1 MHLDIY
7 TNIRL
12 ADLFRKCCNQL
23 LNNHESRKV
32 CNMTRRLIGRPF
44 YTGLAV
50 SAWMGWTGASAHA
63 QFTYTTLDYGTSGTF
78 LTGIRGN
85 NIVGNYVIPGS
96 GQTGGLL
103 YNLSTKTWT
112 PFPLTTANGANYPGA
127 IGSSPYG
134 PGFGSQSGIL
144 NVVGSYKT
152 QASSPYNLS
161 YLYDGS
167 LAPGGSLTT
176 LAYPGTSA
184 APTLET
190 IAHSTFGNQVVG
202 NYDTRLATGNA
213 FIYTINTGAYTTNNF
228 PSPSGGSVVSTTA
241 YGVWGDKIA
250 GGYTPPGTGF
260 ERGYIYD
267 ETTGVWTTYNHP
279 GAVFTHFEG
288 ITSAGRANTYNLVA
302 DWGGPD
308 GAVHASVLHLAA
320 DGTQTWIELGVG
332 TALTSANSIYE
343 NQAIGIY
350 VDSNG
355 LTHGYLVSIPGI
367 YDPIRNAG
375 VLTGSTPNTPALAGG
390 DGDDV
395 VNDGVIR
402 TLAPNSSGIRSGT
415 YGVVTNNGSITVT
428 GAGSAGVEMS
438 GAYGTL
444 LNPGSIIAAPGADAI
459 RTDPSAFGTAIVN
472 DGTID
477 GRIAVTPATND
488 ARFENS
494 GWLGISAPGSG
505 VTHLINGIF
514 GQTSTGTLTL
524 RIGSTS
530 NDALQVTGAA
540 LLAGTLAPTVGS
552 GISQPIGTQYQI
564 ITAQGGIG
572 GSFATLTQPAGLPP
586 GTRFDALYAPTTL
599 NLVIT
604 PSSYG
609 NLALAGI
616 AETANQR
623 AIGNALDA
631 ARPAAGVAM
640 TAAQGPLYARL
651 YTLSDA
657 TITQALDQLAPT
669 IYGDA
674 LMVGRDNWFLV
685 AGAISEQLAA
695 RRGARTP
702 GTAETTYGP
711 LGSTIWLTGLG
722 QFGNVNSNS
731 TPGYS
736 STTGGVATGIDLP
749 LNSALSVG
757 AAFGFTHQSISAKNA
772 ASFTGDALQF
782 ELYGSLRQGAAFLDV
797 QAGGAFYEGTAT
809 RPLFAGAVQAKGDT
823 NGAAGGGSLRAGV
836 RLEAAAWQIEPS
848 LSLGGV
854 SLSQGSLTE
863 TAAGPVGLAL
873 DGASVGSLQTLLGVR
888 AERRFMLSETVAV
901 VPSAQIGWLHE
912 YLDTQGTVTASFIG
926 APGVPFGISSASV
939 GRDAAVIGV
948 HADLDLSGP
957 ISVYAGYAGALYDS
971 SAVQTVSAGLR
982 FVW

>member
-1 MHLDIY
+1 
-7 TNIRL
+7 
-12 ADLFRKCCNQL
+12 
-23 LNNHESRKV
+23 
-32 CNMTRRLIGRPF
+32 MTRRSTRRQF
-44 YTGLAV
+44 HTGLV
-50 SAWMGWTGASAHA
+50 VLASVGSIVAPAHA
-63 QFTYTTLDYGTSGTF
+63 QLTYTTLDFGTSGTF

-85 NIVGNYVIPGS
+85 NVVGNYVIPSS

-103 YNLSTKTWT
+103 YNLSTGTWT
-112 PFPLTTANGANYPGA
+112 PFPVATTNGANYPGA

-134 PGFGSQSGIL
+134 PGFGSQTGIL

-213 FIYTINTGAYTTNNF
+213 FIYAINTGAYTTNNF
-228 PSPSGGSVVSTTA
+228 PGPLGTSVVSTTA

-250 GGYTPPGTGF
+250 GGYTPPGIGF
-260 ERGYIYD
+260 ERAYIYN
-267 ETTGVWTTYNHP
+267 ETTNVWTTYNHP

-302 DWGGPD
+302 DWGGAD

-332 TALTSANSIYE
+332 SALTSANSIYANE
-343 NQAIGIY
+343 AIGIY
-350 VDSNG
+350 VDANG

-367 YDPIRNAG
+367 YDPIRNTG
-375 VLTGSTPNTPALAGG
+375 VLIGSTSNIPALVGG
-390 DGDDV
+390 NGDDV
-395 VNDGVIR
+395 VNDGDIH
-402 TLAPNSSGIRSGT
+402 TNAPNSSGIQSGT

-428 GAGSAGVEMS
+428 GLGSAGVEMN

-459 RTDPSAFGTAIVN
+459 RTDPSANGTAIVN
-472 DGTID
+472 NGTID
-477 GRIAVTPATND
+477 GRVAVTPFAND

-505 VTHLINGIF
+505 ATHLINGTF
-514 GQTSTGTLTL
+514 VQTSTGTLTL
-524 RIGSTS
+524 RIGSSS

-540 LLAGTLAPTVGS
+540 LLGGTLAPTVGS
-552 GISQPIGTQYQI
+552 GISLPIGQQYQVI
-564 ITAQGGIG
+564 AAQGGIG
-572 GSFATLTQPAGLPP
+572 GSFATLTQPAGLPA

-599 NLVIT
+599 NLVVT

-609 NLALAGI
+609 NLSLAGI
-616 AETANQR
+616 SETANQS
-623 AIGNALDA
+623 AVGNALDA
-631 ARPAAGVAM
+631 ARPAAGVSM
-640 TAAQGPLYARL
+640 TAAQSALYAPL
-651 YTLSDA
+651 YTLSGA
-657 TITQALDQLAPT
+657 GIAQALEQLAPT

-674 LMVGRDNWFLV
+674 LMVGRDNWYLV
-685 AGAISEQLAA
+685 SGAIGEQLNA
-695 RRGARTP
+695 RRGDRSLDA
-702 GTAETTYGP
+702 AETTYGP
-711 LGSTIWLTGLG
+711 HGSTIWLTGLG
-722 QFGNVNSNS
+722 QFGNVDSNDA
-731 TPGYS
+731 PGYS
-736 STTGGVATGIDLP
+736 STTGGVATGIDLA
-749 LNSALSVG
+749 LNPALTVG
-757 AAFGFTHQSISAKNA
+757 AAFGFTNQSISAKNSS
-772 ASFTGDALQF
+772 SFTGHALQF
-782 ELYGSLRQGAAFLDV
+782 ELYGSLRQGIAFLDM
-797 QAGGAFYEGTAT
+797 QAGGSFAEGTAT

-836 RLEAAAWQIEPS
+836 RLEEAAWQIEPS
-848 LSLGGV
+848 LSLSGV

-863 TAAGPVGLAL
+863 TQAGPVGLNVAS
-873 DGASVGSLQTLLGVR
+873 ASVGSLQTLLGVR
-888 AERRFMLSETVAV
+888 VERRIALSENVAV

-912 YLDTQGTVTASFIG
+912 YLDTQGAVTASFIG
-926 APGVPFGISSASV
+926 APGAPFAVSSASE
-939 GRDAAVIGV
+939 GHDAAVIGV
-948 HADLDLSGP
+948 RAGFDFNGP
-957 ISVYAGYAGALYDS
+957 ISVYAGYAGALYGS
-971 SAVQTVSAGLR
+971 SAIQTVSAGLR

>member
-1 MHLDIY
+1 
-7 TNIRL
+7 
-12 ADLFRKCCNQL
+12 
-23 LNNHESRKV
+23 
-32 CNMTRRLIGRPF
+32 MTRRSTRRQF
-44 YTGLAV
+44 YMGLAV
-50 SAWMGWTGASAHA
+50 SASVGSIGAPAHA
-63 QFTYTTLDYGTSGTF
+63 QLTYTTLDFGTTGTF

-85 NIVGNYVIPGS
+85 NIVGNYVIPS
-96 GQTGGLL
+96 TGQTGGLL
-103 YNLSTKTWT
+103 YNLSTGTWT
-112 PFPLTTANGANYPGA
+112 PFPVATTNGANYPGA

-250 GGYTPPGTGF
+250 GGYTPPGIGF

-308 GAVHASVLHLAA
+308 GAVHASVLHIAA
-320 DGTQTWIELGVG
+320 DGSQTWIELGVG

-343 NQAIGIY
+343 NEAIGIY
-350 VDSNG
+350 VDANG

-375 VLTGSTPNTPALAGG
+375 VLVGSTPNTPALVGG

-395 VNDGVIR
+395 VNDGSIQ
-402 TLAPNSSGIRSGT
+402 TTAPNASGIRSGT
-415 YGVVTNNGSITVT
+415 YGVVTNNGAITVT
-428 GAGSAGVEMS
+428 GPGSAGVEMS

-444 LNPGSIIAAPGADAI
+444 LNPGTIIAAPGADAI
-459 RTDPSAFGTAIVN
+459 RTDPSAIGTAIVN
-472 DGTID
+472 YGTID
-477 GRIAVTPATND
+477 GRISVTPITND

-505 VTHLINGIF
+505 VTHLISGTF
-514 GQTSTGTLTL
+514 VQTPTGTLTL
-524 RIGSTS
+524 RIASSSTDS
-530 NDALQVTGAA
+530 LQVTGAA
-540 LLAGTLAPTVGS
+540 LLGGTLAPTVGS
-552 GISQPIGTQYQI
+552 GISVPIGTQYQI
-564 ITAQGGIG
+564 IAAQGGIG
-572 GSFATLTQPAGLPP
+572 GSFATLTQPAGLPA
-586 GTRFDALYAPTTL
+586 GTRFDALYATTTL
-599 NLVIT
+599 NLVVT

-609 NLALAGI
+609 NLTLAGLS
-616 AETANQR
+616 ETANQS
-623 AIGNALDA
+623 AVGNALDA
-631 ARPAAGVAM
+631 IRPAAGLSM
-640 TAAQGPLYARL
+640 TAAQSGLFAPL
-651 YTLSDA
+651 YTLSGA
-657 TITQALDQLAPT
+657 TIAQALEQLAPT

-674 LMVGRDNWFLV
+674 LMVGRDNWYLV
-685 AGAISEQLAA
+685 AGAISEQLES
-695 RRGARTP
+695 RRGARSA
-702 GTAETTYGP
+702 GSAETTYGP
-711 LGSTIWLTGLG
+711 RGSTIWLTGLG
-722 QFGNVNSNS
+722 QFGNVDSNGA
-731 TPGYS
+731 PGYS
-736 STTGGVATGIDLP
+736 STTGGVATGIDVP
-749 LNSALSVG
+749 INPALTVG
-757 AAFGFTHQSISAKNA
+757 AAFGFTHQSISAKNGS
-772 ASFTGDALQF
+772 SFTGDALQF
-782 ELYGSLRQGAAFLDV
+782 ELYGSLRQGIAFLDM
-797 QAGGAFYEGTAT
+797 QAGGSFSEGTAT
-809 RPLFAGAVQAKGDT
+809 RPLFTGAVQAKGDT

-848 LSLGGV
+848 LSLSGV
-854 SLSQGSLTE
+854 SLNQGSLTE
-863 TAAGPVGLAL
+863 TQAGPVGLAL

-888 AERRFMLSETVAV
+888 VERRIMLSETVAV

-912 YLDTQGTVTASFIG
+912 YLDTNGTVAASFIG
-926 APGVPFGISSASV
+926 APGVPFAVASAPE
-939 GRDAAVIGV
+939 GRNAAVIGMR
-948 HADLDLSGP
+948 AALDWNGP
-957 ISVYAGYAGALYDS
+957 LSVYAGYAGALYGS
-971 SAVQTVSAGLR
+971 SALQTVSAGLR